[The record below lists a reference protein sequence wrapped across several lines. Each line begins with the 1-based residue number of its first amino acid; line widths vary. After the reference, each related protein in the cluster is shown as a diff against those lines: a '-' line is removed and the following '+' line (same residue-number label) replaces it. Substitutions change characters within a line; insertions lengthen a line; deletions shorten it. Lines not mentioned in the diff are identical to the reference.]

1 VYSVPQFDHWN
12 KLHLRLS
19 IKTSSN
25 RPECERFLNSAKLLG
40 CSWCCW
46 WRLFKS
52 MTTEALSTTL
62 IIHSF
67 RCRTVFFPS
76 WHNPVSFLNVFI
88 SICVTEHLWQW
99 CLIWQ
104 WQSCCIS
111 DLSTDVYL
119 ISDWTIMLFPCISSC
134 SSLHYSSSLDRH
146 TTKDYG
152 KRLQEA
158 KYQKHDPSNNKE
170 MDLCISRTF
179 LCACV
184 LMEWVGGQMSFRSL
198 FK

>member
-1 VYSVPQFDHWN
+1 MLWTAKSLLNTLLPPAAKSVYSVPQFDRCRN

-25 RPECERFLNSAKLLG
+25 RPECEWLLNSAQLLG

-46 WRLFKS
+46 WWLFKS
-52 MTTEALSTTL
+52 MTTEALSTLSAQTL

-67 RCRTVFFPS
+67 RCSTVFS
-76 WHNPVSFLNVFI
+76 CWHNPVSFLNVFI

-119 ISDWTIMLFPCISSC
+119 ISDWNIMVFPCISRS

-152 KRLQEA
+152 KWLQEA
-158 KYQKHDPSNNKE
+158 KD
-170 MDLCISRTF
+170 
-179 LCACV
+179 
-184 LMEWVGGQMSFRSL
+184 
-198 FK
+198 